1 MADEPYATK
10 SVWNADDERLKTLIS
25 YMRNAEEAIL
35 SWDNDEIYL
44 NLDMVSLIM
53 YGTLSPTELKEIEES
68 FFKIETIRRKPEL
81 QDIDNEKFKTT
92 SVELYNKLKD
102 LYKQLNK
109 MQVRH
114 GLYFRKGKDAR
125 KAIIN

>member
-1 MADEPYATK
+1 MAEDYATK

-25 YMRNAEEAIL
+25 YMRLAEDAIL

-53 YGTLSPTELKEIEES
+53 YGTLGSDELEKLEKAFLEIE
-68 FFKIETIRRKPEL
+68 TMRRKPEL
-81 QDIDNEKFKTT
+81 QNPDHKDFKIT

-102 LYKQLNK
+102 MYKQLNK
-109 MQVRH
+109 LQVKH
-114 GLYFRKGKDAR
+114 GLYFRKRKDAR
-125 KAIIN
+125 KAITN